1 MDAIFELVDVWT
13 EGTNVTEYISFLH
26 RLLHDVASGRPLA
39 FKSDD
44 TIGYGGYTAANDG
57 DDDDD
62 EEDNT
67 DPFGTKGEPPSLS
80 DKSSGGMTPPSS
92 RGSQRSSAEALAFAS
107 GADVR
112 LPALKSLLDVWIA
125 PPNLSSILPHLPLPC
140 LCPPHAV
147 PWSPF

>member
-112 LPALKSLLDVWIA
+112 LPAL
-125 PPNLSSILPHLPLPC
+125 NPC
-140 LCPPHAV
+140 LTCG
-147 PWSPF
+147 